1 MRDEHIKR
9 MLDETPLASL
19 GKAELATVRAHVE
32 TCDECRRAFDAAQVS
47 SLLLQAR
54 TREAFEPSP
63 FFQTRVLAALRERR
77 AAEEERWTLAR
88 LWKSAG
94 LLVSSMAATTAALA
108 VFTFVAPSET
118 TVAQQV
124 AAGETY
130 SAESV
135 ILGDADDEQM
145 TYDQV
150 ITSLYGAEDEATER

>member
-9 MLDETPLASL
+9 LLDEAPLSSL

-32 TCDECRRAFDAAQVS
+32 TCAECGRAFEAAQVS
-47 SLLLQAR
+47 SLMLQAR
-54 TREAFEPSP
+54 TQEVFEPSP

-94 LLVSSMAATTAALA
+94 LLVSSMAATVAALA
-108 VFTFVAPSET
+108 VFTFVAPAEQPA
-118 TVAQQV
+118 VAQEV
-124 AAGETY
+124 AGTY
-130 SAESV
+130 SVESV
-135 ILGDADDEQM
+135 ILDDAGDEQM

-150 ITSLYGAEDEATER
+150 LTSLYGAEDEAER

>member
-9 MLDETPLASL
+9 LLDEAPLASL
-19 GKAELATVRAHVE
+19 GQAELAAVRAHVE
-32 TCDECRRAFDAAQVS
+32 TCAECGWAFEAAQVS
-47 SLLLQAR
+47 SLLLKTR
-54 TREAFEPSP
+54 TQEAFEPSP

-94 LLVSSMAATTAALA
+94 LLVSSMAATVAALA

-118 TVAQQV
+118 TVVQEV
-124 AAGETY
+124 ASGNAYT
-130 SAESV
+130 AESV
-135 ILGDADDEQM
+135 IFDDAGDEQM

-150 ITSLYGAEDEATER
+150 LTSLYGADDEAER